1 MTESIQVVMVTG
13 PRNLPDV
20 AAVTEALTYVFTKL
34 SNTTPQ
40 LVVLS
45 GGALGADT
53 AAVHAAQNA
62 GLPYVVEF
70 PHKNYPTHYNLGEHA
85 QALVENAVEVRYTVT
100 GGPFHWRHNHA
111 RNDSMLTH
119 ANHHV
124 VVYPHHPDTVT
135 DTTKGGTA
143 ACIRSM
149 RRLLPPGHPYIWINA
164 DAVRTPTTASGFAA
178 YALSLPDN

>member
-1 MTESIQVVMVTG
+1 MVTG

-20 AAVTEALTYVFTKL
+20 SAVTDALTYVFTKL
-34 SNTTPQ
+34 AHTTPQ

-53 AAVHAAQNA
+53 AAVHAAQHA

-70 PHKNYPTHYNLGEHA
+70 PHKDYPSHYKLTEHA
-85 QALVENAVEVRYTVT
+85 QALAENAAEVRYTVT
-100 GGPFHWRHNHA
+100 GEPFHWRHNHA
-111 RNDSMLTH
+111 RNHSMVTH

-124 VVYPHHPDTVT
+124 VVYTHHPDTVT
-135 DTTKGGTA
+135 VTTKGGTA

-149 RRLLPPGHPYIWINA
+149 RRLLPPGHSYIWINA
-164 DAVRTPTTASGFAA
+164 NAARTLTTASGFAA
-178 YALSLPDN
+178 YALTLPGDCHAR